1 MFALISCGV
10 SKKSISKKKTTH
22 LEKNLTKDSDKF
34 EPITFNNIIISSK
47 VNLQINQQFL
57 TFDLTSRMDFGS
69 KILLSGNIFLPI
81 FKILIQSEKVFGY
94 DRINRE
100 YFETSIVE
108 LNDRFNLNLGLNEIQ
123 NILIGNPLF
132 PLDKIRNYKKSMVK
146 EGILFE
152 YNTKG
157 FNGSFLFDNSMKKLI
172 RQSIIHKDSQSS
184 ILLSYLGKFLNNDDD
199 IPSIIRARVK
209 YGNNLINLNIKNR
222 SRYLNKEFKF
232 TYKVPK
238 GYSIIKIWKIFT
250 LKYC

>member
-10 SKKSISKKKTTH
+10 SKKSVSKKKTIS
-22 LEKNLTKDSDKF
+22 LDKNLTEESDKF
-34 EPITFNNIIISSK
+34 KPITFDNIIITSR
-47 VNLQINQQFL
+47 VDLQINQQFL
-57 TFDLTSRMDFGS
+57 TFDLTSRIDFGS
-69 KILLSGNIFLPI
+69 KILLSGNIFLPV

-108 LNDRFNLNLGLNEIQ
+108 LNDRFNLNLGLKEIQ

-146 EGILFE
+146 EGVLFE
-152 YNTKG
+152 YNTKV
-157 FNGSFLFDNSMKKLI
+157 FSGSFLFDNSMKKLI

-199 IPSIIRARVK
+199 IPSTIRARVK

-222 SRYLNKEFKF
+222 SRHLDKEFKF

-238 GYSIIKIWKIFT
+238 GYSIIKI
-250 LKYC
+250 

>member
-10 SKKSISKKKTTH
+10 SKKSISIKKTTP
-22 LEKNLTKDSDKF
+22 LEKTLTKESEKF
-34 EPITFNNIIISSK
+34 EPITFDNIIISSK
-47 VNLQINQQFL
+47 VNLEINQQFL
-57 TFDLTSRMDFGS
+57 TFDLTSRIDFGS
-69 KILLSGNIFLPI
+69 KILLSGNIFLPV

-94 DRINRE
+94 DRINKE

-123 NILIGNPLF
+123 NILIGNPVF
-132 PLDKIRNYKKSMVK
+132 SLDRISNYKKSMVN
-146 EGILFE
+146 EGILYE
-152 YNTKG
+152 YNTKS

-199 IPSIIRARVK
+199 IPSIIKARVK

-222 SRYLNKEFKF
+222 SRYLGKEFKF
-232 TYKVPK
+232 PYKVPK
-238 GYSIIKIWKIFT
+238 GYSIIKIWKIFIV
-250 LKYC
+250 